1 MTTTKT
7 YIANDR
13 GPRGPAR
20 TSTPTPPSPS
30 NGSYKVDGFCD
41 VVPGDDVMNLDPHG
55 DQLMLTITHELM
67 RSPGAHL
74 PIRMLIHEGAKPD
87 DVRRLLEKVLEDL
100 DGCLGYLR
108 EETDRELLGR
118 AGIPSEPF

>member
-1 MTTTKT
+1 MTHTNQDLLNAYATK
-7 YIANDR
+7 
-13 GPRGPAR
+13 PAQR
-20 TSTPTPPSPS
+20 FLQ
-30 NGSYKVDGFCD
+30 VDGFCD
-41 VVPGDDVMNLDPHG
+41 IPGDDVMNPDPHG